1 MATSRSRSA
10 AILRLASRQHGVVSR
25 SQLLAV
31 GIASST
37 ITDRI
42 AQNHLF
48 PVFPGVYLVGRP
60 SLSRTGLLMASLLA
74 AGGGAALGFRTA
86 ASVWG
91 MLDHRSPVEV
101 LKPTRAANRRAKV
114 RVDGERWW
122 PYLLVRETKD
132 LPTGDLTV
140 RQGLTLTSPERTL
153 LDVAAVSSAKK
164 FHRAFLEADRLGLL
178 DDGKLLS
185 VARRTQGRKGSHEFK
200 RLVRRRIPGIGRAES
215 LLEAIVLDVCRDGN
229 LPAPES
235 NQKTQGYR
243 PDFRWPAERVIVEAD
258 GYEFHRGREAFEND
272 VLRANRL
279 RAEGWTVLRFTWRMA
294 NERPVEVARIIRGAL
309 ASVPEK

>member
-31 GIASST
+31 DIASST

-101 LKPTRAANRRAKV
+101 LKPC
-114 RVDGERWW
+114 
-122 PYLLVRETKD
+122 LLY
-132 LPTGDLTV
+132 
-140 RQGLTLTSPERTL
+140 TSP
-153 LDVAAVSSAKK
+153 S
-164 FHRAFLEADRLGLL
+164 
-178 DDGKLLS
+178 
-185 VARRTQGRKGSHEFK
+185 
-200 RLVRRRIPGIGRAES
+200 P
-215 LLEAIVLDVCRDGN
+215 RD
-229 LPAPES
+229 S
-235 NQKTQGYR
+235 
-243 PDFRWPAERVIVEAD
+243 
-258 GYEFHRGREAFEND
+258 
-272 VLRANRL
+272 
-279 RAEGWTVLRFTWRMA
+279 
-294 NERPVEVARIIRGAL
+294 
-309 ASVPEK
+309 